1 MTIHQDLTQLS
12 QAELIAK
19 ITAMQ
24 AGAQRKL
31 TLKVSKR
38 GAVSLYGMGRFP
50 VTLYAAQWDKVLDEA
65 EAIKAFIQT
74 NQNILSTGKDDTR
87 FQNIAED

>member
-1 MTIHQDLTQLS
+1 MALLQDMS

-19 ITAMQ
+19 IVAMQ
-24 AGAQRKL
+24 ASAQRKL

-50 VTLYAAQWDKVLDEA
+50 ITLYSTQWDKVLGEA
-65 EAIKAFIQT
+65 EAIKAFIET
-74 NQNILSTGKDDTR
+74 NANILSTGKDDTR